1 MTENPFE
8 GLGGAGGFDMNALLA
23 QAQEMQEQLNA
34 ANERLKLQRIQGSAG
49 AVTVTIAGSGE
60 LTDVKINP
68 GSFDANSAEDLED
81 LGDLIVAAFQDAKA
95 KADENAVEAFGPIAD
110 GGLPGMPGLG

>member
-34 ANERLKLQRIQGSAG
+34 ANERLKLQRIEGSAG

-60 LTDVKINP
+60 LTAVKINP

>member
-34 ANERLKLQRIQGSAG
+34 ANERLKLQRIEGNAG

-60 LTDVKINP
+60 LTDVKIAT
-68 GSFDANSAEDLED
+68 GAFDGTSAEDLED
-81 LGDLIVAAFQDAKA
+81 LGDLIVAAFRDAKA